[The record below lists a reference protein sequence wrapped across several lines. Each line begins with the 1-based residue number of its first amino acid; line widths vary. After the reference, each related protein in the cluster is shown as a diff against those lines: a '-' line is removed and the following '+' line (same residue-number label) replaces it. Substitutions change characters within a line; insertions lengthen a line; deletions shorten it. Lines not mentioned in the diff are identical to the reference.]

1 MSVLFRPLL
10 AILLAL
16 FLVLP
21 AAAREE
27 ITSYASDIALAVD
40 GTVTVTETIVVNAE
54 GIDIRRGIY
63 RDIPVVLAGSDGGK
77 LRPDLNVLSVRRDG
91 RAETWRLE
99 RIGDFQRIWIGDPDV
114 MLNHGRHTYAITYT
128 MSRMARAFDDHDELY
143 WNATGNYWIFPIV
156 SAQATVTLPDGAVIT
171 DLIGYTGDVG
181 STEQA
186 VSIERNADNAASFR
200 ANRSLAGGEGMTIAV
215 AFNKG
220 VIEFPTGLD
229 AWIQHLFDLRDNII
243 PVLAALLAAAYNAL
257 AWFRV
262 GRDPDKGVIFP
273 RFHAPDGF
281 SPALVHYIH
290 KWGFSDSGWTA
301 LTAAIFNLGVK
312 GLITV
317 DNSTD
322 NLRMTVTGKQ
332 PEVPLPAGE
341 EVVFDYLQS
350 QRSVEINTATGPA
363 LQKRRQTFVA
373 AIVQEN
379 RALWFKTNT
388 GYSVIGYLLAFVLL
402 GGMAYA
408 DILDPL
414 WLIGSIV
421 LGILLSSLGGL
432 IGKGFQKRYLSRV
445 FVAIWVAIA
454 AFNILGFALDSL
466 TAIQFN
472 IAAVSAI
479 SIVVVTIVFAFLMR
493 APTLQGRKVMDEIDG
508 LKLYLETAEQDR
520 MNMEAV
526 PPMTVTRFE
535 RLLPYAIALGVEKP
549 WSEHFEAELSRHAV
563 ADAPTNY
570 APVWYYGGMPGS
582 AGSVASNMT
591 NAVSAAAASMT
602 AAMVAAQPVQASS
615 SGFSSSGGGGG
626 GGFSGGGGGGG
637 GGGGW

>member
-1 MSVLFRPLL
+1 MSALFRPLL
-10 AILLAL
+10 AVLLAL
-16 FLVLP
+16 SLAWP
-21 AAAREE
+21 ATAREV
-27 ITSYASDIALAVD
+27 ISDYASDIVLAVD
-40 GTVTVTETIVVNAE
+40 GTVTVTETIEVNAE
-54 GIDIRRGIY
+54 GRDIRRGIY

-77 LRPDLNVLSVRRDG
+77 VRPDFEVLDVQRDG

-99 RIGDFQRIWIGDPDV
+99 RMGDFQRLWIDNPDV
-114 MLNHGRHTYAITYT
+114 MLNYGKHTYAITYT

-143 WNATGNYWIFPIV
+143 WNVSGNYWIFSIL
-156 SAQATVTLPDGAVIT
+156 SARASVTLPEGAVIA
-171 DLIGYTGDVG
+171 DLQGFTGAVG

-186 VSIERNADNAASFR
+186 VSVTRTAANAASFR
-200 ANRSLAGGEGMTIAV
+200 ADRALGPGEGMTIAI

-220 VIEFPTGLD
+220 VIAFPAGLD
-229 AWIQHLFDLRDNII
+229 ALAQRLLDLRDNII

-262 GRDPDKGVIFP
+262 GRDPEKGVIFP
-273 RFHAPDGF
+273 RFHAPSGF
-281 SPALVHYIH
+281 SPALVHYID

-312 GLITV
+312 GLVTI
-317 DNSTD
+317 DNTTD
-322 NLRMTVTGKQ
+322 NLRMTVTGRQ
-332 PEVPLPAGE
+332 PDSPLPPGE
-341 EVVFDYLQS
+341 EVVFDYLSAHQ
-350 QRSVEINTATGPA
+350 SVEINTTTGPA
-363 LQKRRQTFVA
+363 LQKRRQAFVT

-379 RALWFKTNT
+379 RAVWFKTNT
-388 GYSVIGYLLAFVLL
+388 GYSVFGYFLGIVLL
-402 GGMAYA
+402 VGMTFA

-432 IGKGFQKRYLSRV
+432 ISKGFQKRYLSRV
-445 FVAIWVAIA
+445 FVAIWVAVA
-454 AFNILGFALDSL
+454 AFNIFGFALDSL
-466 TAIQFN
+466 SAIQIN
-472 IAAVSAI
+472 IAAIAAI

-508 LKLYLETAEQDR
+508 LKLYLETAEKER
-520 MNMEAV
+520 MNMDGV

-563 ADAPTNY
+563 ADAPANY
-570 APVWYYGGMPGS
+570 APVWYAGGMPGA
-582 AGSVASNMT
+582 AGSAASNMT

-626 GGFSGGGGGGG
+626 GFSGGGGGGG

>member
-1 MSVLFRPLL
+1 MSLLFRPL
-10 AILLAL
+10 AALLLGL

-21 AAAREE
+21 ATAREE
-27 ITSYASDIALAVD
+27 ISSYASNIVLAVD
-40 GTVTVTETIVVNAE
+40 GSVTVTETVVVNAE

-77 LRPDLNVLSVRRDG
+77 VRPDFAVLDVQRDG
-91 RAETWRLE
+91 RAETFRVE
-99 RIGDFQRIWIGDPDV
+99 RMGDFQRIWIGDPDV
-114 MLNHGRHTYAITYT
+114 MLTYGKHAYAITYT
-128 MSRMARAFDDHDELY
+128 MSRMARAFDDHDEFY
-143 WNATGNYWIFPIV
+143 WNVTGNYWIFPIRSV
-156 SAQATVTLPDGAVIT
+156 QATVSLPNGAVIT
-171 DLIGYTGDVG
+171 DLVGYTGAVG

-186 VSIERNADNAASFR
+186 VSIKRDADNVASFSATR
-200 ANRSLAGGEGMTIAV
+200 ALVAGEGMTIDV
-215 AFNKG
+215 AFDKG
-220 VIEFPTGLD
+220 IIQYPTGFAALE
-229 AWIQHLFDLRDNII
+229 QQLLDLRDSII

-262 GRDPDKGVIFP
+262 GRDPQKGVIFP

-290 KWGFSDSGWTA
+290 KWGFADSGWTA

-312 GLITV
+312 GLVTI

-322 NLRMTVTGKQ
+322 NLRMTVTGQK
-332 PEVPLPAGE
+332 PDAALPAGE
-341 EVVFDYLQS
+341 ELVFDYLNAKH
-350 QRSVEINTATGPA
+350 SVEIDKSTGPE
-363 LQKRRQTFVA
+363 LDKRRQSFVT
-373 AIVQEN
+373 AITHEN
-379 RALWFKTNT
+379 RTIWFKNNT
-388 GYSVIGYLLAFVLL
+388 GYSILGYALGIGLLA
-402 GGMAYA
+402 GMAVT

-432 IGKGFQKRYLSRV
+432 ISKGFQKRFLSRV
-445 FVAIWVAIA
+445 FIAIWVAIA
-454 AFNILGFALDSL
+454 AFNIFGFALNSL
-466 TAIQFN
+466 TSLQLN
-472 IAAVSAI
+472 IAAISAI
-479 SIVVVTIVFAFLMR
+479 SIVMVTIIFAFLMR

-508 LKLYLETAEQDR
+508 LKLYLETAEKER
-520 MNMEAV
+520 LNMVEE

-549 WSEHFEAELSRHAV
+549 WSEHFEAELSRNAV
-563 ADAPTNY
+563 SDASGAY
-570 APVWYYGGMPGS
+570 MPVWYSGGTG
-582 AGSVASNMT
+582 GGFGKASSSIS
-591 NAVSAAAASMT
+591 NAVSATAASMT

-615 SGFSSSGGGGG
+615 SGFSGGGGG